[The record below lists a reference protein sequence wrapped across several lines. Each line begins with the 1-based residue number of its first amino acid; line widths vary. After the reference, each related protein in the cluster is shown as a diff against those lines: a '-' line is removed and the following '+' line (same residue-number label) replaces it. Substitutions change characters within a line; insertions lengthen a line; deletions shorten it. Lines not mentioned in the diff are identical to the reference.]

1 MAAHSK
7 KTLLWLRL
15 KVTLLYEYRHKH
27 LGDSLT
33 TCPLIKTMVLRL
45 PCGPWSSHSWF
56 GQVCISRHEIWFDV
70 EQIKSK
76 EVFGCNQ
83 ISHTTTTSIHIPC
96 PESQYCS
103 IWGPVLG
110 NSIGD
115 PSTPSLHSLAP
126 WKLARTEE
134 VSRLFPAWFLRVLQW
149 KSVM

>member
-1 MAAHSK
+1 MARDLP
-7 KTLLWLRL
+7 TR
-15 KVTLLYEYRHKH
+15 
-27 LGDSLT
+27 D
-33 TCPLIKTMVLRL
+33 LIRFAFPGMTA
-45 PCGPWSSHSWF
+45 P
-56 GQVCISRHEIWFDV
+56 V

-83 ISHTTTTSIHIPC
+83 NSHTTMASIHIPC

-103 IWGPVLG
+103 IWGPVLD

-134 VSRLFPAWFLRVLQW
+134 VSRLFPA
-149 KSVM
+149 